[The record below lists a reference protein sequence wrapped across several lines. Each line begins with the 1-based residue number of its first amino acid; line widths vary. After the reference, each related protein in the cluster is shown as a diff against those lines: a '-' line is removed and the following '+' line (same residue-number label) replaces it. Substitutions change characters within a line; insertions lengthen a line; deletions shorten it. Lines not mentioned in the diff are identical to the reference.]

1 MMFSFQS
8 FAEVF
13 AFDPEC
19 SYDENTVSTIE
30 ANRKELEGLFID
42 RVMKAMN
49 ITRPPKYYPPK
60 SNNALRTLYKT
71 IIDTT
76 SSDHHKISVLYYLLL
91 TFDFPTGKRE
101 YSTALEQSTFLPQKY
116 QIYMKGLW
124 HMDRKEFDLAI
135 QYLTHPS
142 LIPTFADEILEVLV
156 RKSREDLTLALAY
169 YHTAQPTLTSRSAIE
184 CLFSA
189 IARTSV
195 TEAFYFARGQP
206 QYAQRHMFEMLISV
220 VLHNSPKETVADRS
234 VELVNLPLSAE
245 EDEWLEDY
253 LIRGDGRTLKRSK
266 DTLMMRK
273 IATGNFTESVWM
285 KGSNHRAMGGLDWS
299 SLSEGIKSG
308 LGNRLDG

>member
-1 MMFSFQS
+1 MMFNFQS

-19 SYDENTVSTIE
+19 SYDENTVSSIE
-30 ANRKELEGLFID
+30 GNRKDLEGLFID
-42 RVMKAMN
+42 RVMKATGIM
-49 ITRPPKYYPPK
+49 RPSKFYPPK
-60 SNNALRTLYKT
+60 SNNALRTLHKA
-71 IIDTT
+71 IIE
-76 SSDHHKISVLYYLLL
+76 SSGADHTKISVLYYLLL
-91 TFDFPTGKRE
+91 TFDFPTSKRD
-101 YSTALEQSTFLPQKY
+101 YSLALEQSTFLPQKY

-124 HMDRKEFDLAI
+124 HMDRKEFESAV

-156 RKSREDLTLALAY
+156 RKSKEDLTLALAY
-169 YHTAQPTLTSRSAIE
+169 YHTAQPTLTGRSAIE

-220 VLHNSPKETVADRS
+220 VLNNSPKETIGDRS
-234 VELVNLPLSAE
+234 LELVNLPLSLE
-245 EDEWLEDY
+245 EDGWLEEY
-253 LIRGDGRTLKRSK
+253 VLHGDGRNLKRGR

-273 IATGNFTESVWM
+273 IGTGNFTDSLSM
-285 KGSNHRAMGGLDWS
+285 RGINNRPIDHLDWS
-299 SLSEGIKSG
+299 NLSEGIKHG
-308 LGNRLDG
+308 LGPRLD